1 MDSRNP
7 FATIRPGKNGDA
19 IMRQVSGMI
28 CAALSL
34 VLLGCGSK
42 QGGGQ
47 QTSSGDPRL
56 EGSYT
61 LIETEMKGIR
71 SKETEKDRIYTFS
84 GDKLIL
90 PKGKPEEA
98 DTVKCD
104 PNVNPHEITIS
115 KTESS
120 GKVDTTY
127 GIYKIEGDILTIG
140 MIKSDNPANRPKEFK
155 TGKGSNEMILVLQ
168 KNK

>member
-1 MDSRNP
+1 MRLASGILC
-7 FATIRPGKNGDA
+7 ATITL
-19 IMRQVSGMI
+19 I
-28 CAALSL
+28 
-34 VLLGCGSK
+34 LLGCGSK
-42 QGGGQ
+42 KDGGQ
-47 QTSSGDPRL
+47 QASSGDPRL
-56 EGSYT
+56 EGTWT

-90 PKGKPEEA
+90 PKGKPEQA
-98 DTVKCD
+98 DTIKCD

-115 KTESS
+115 KTEAS

-127 GIYKIEGDILTIG
+127 GIYKLEGDTLTIA
-140 MIKSDNPANRPKEFK
+140 MIKSDNPADRPKDFTTSKESK
-155 TGKGSNEMILVLQ
+155 EMILVLQ